1 MTSEGF
7 RFRLAIAKF
16 TRKIVLQNIVFAL
29 LAKVAFIILGSLGI
43 ANMWEAVI
51 ADVGV
56 RSLAVMNSLRT
67 IGHKF
72 S

>member
-1 MTSEGF
+1 
-7 RFRLAIAKF
+7 
-16 TRKIVLQNIVFAL
+16 VLQNIVFAL
-29 LAKVAFIILGSLGI
+29 SVKGAFIILGSVGV

-56 RSLAVMNSLRT
+56 SLLAVMNSLRT